1 MDVPIRLAIT
11 LFSGFL
17 QKLGSPGS
25 GMVRLEHEAYQKCCG
40 RPDVRVRLFPWS
52 VDASDVAESLWRCR
66 PDDAPQVHL
75 VAGYSYG
82 GDRAVKFVRQLAL
95 RGDVDVRGLWL
106 CDGVRRLDWLWGV
119 AAATGLGYLEV
130 PALVGHCTYFVQRNP
145 RWAIGREGGLFQP
158 AGHPVVIAKNA
169 ETTLRGPIVKT
180 VGHSYM
186 DDDSQ
191 FRREFLSDL
200 DRLLTEQVQ

>member
-1 MDVPIRLAIT
+1 MDVPIRLAVT

-25 GMVRLEHEAYQKCCG
+25 GMVRLEHEAYLKCCG

-52 VDASDVAESLWRCR
+52 VDESDVAESLWRCR
-66 PDDAPQVHL
+66 PDDAPQIHL
-75 VAGYSYG
+75 IAGYSYG

-95 RGDVDVRGLWL
+95 RGDVDVRSLWL
-106 CDGVRRLDWLWGV
+106 CDGVRRFDWLPGV
-119 AAATGLGYLEV
+119 AGGLGLGYLEV
-130 PALVGHCTYFVQRNP
+130 PAIVKQCTYYVQRNP
-145 RWAIGREGGLFQP
+145 RISLGREGGIFQP
-158 AGHPVVIAKNA
+158 AGHPVVKASKAK
-169 ETTLRGPIVKT
+169 TDLRGPIVKT

-191 FRREFLSDL
+191 FRREFLTYL
-200 DRLLTEQVQ
+200 QTLLTETV